1 MVLENRK
8 KILVFS
14 DWFVPGY
21 KAGGPIRSLFHIT
34 QNVDHDFYVVTRNT
48 DYHSPIP
55 YKEVT
60 TSAWNTLSENCKVFY
75 IPESEFTN
83 ESIESFVKELCPN
96 WIYLNSLFSPSFTI
110 KPLWVLRK
118 LGMLSQTIVAP
129 RGMLTSGALSI
140 KSKKKRVFI
149 FLAKYLGYYK
159 GVKWHATN
167 PDEIIEIK
175 SRFGGSANVHLA
187 PVLSASAPEKLVER
201 RKEVNLLRLVTL
213 ARVSPEKGIKEAI
226 EWVCKIPNVC
236 SVSLDIFGAIP
247 ESEYSKKCKELAE
260 NSDGRVRIMGE
271 INPNLISQVLGEYHF
286 FLLPTK
292 GENFG
297 HAIAEA
303 LVNGVPVII
312 SDRTPWKGISA
323 RNAGWELPLDKDEF
337 IQAIKQACLMDQLEF
352 NNMVQGAQSLGN
364 ELTNSLESIGANRAL
379 FE

>member
-1 MVLENRK
+1 MNNRK

-34 QNVDHDFYVVTRNT
+34 QNVHHDFFVVTRNT
-48 DYHSPIP
+48 DYHSVIP
-55 YKEVT
+55 YENVST
-60 TSAWNTLSENCKVFY
+60 NEWNQLSSNCKVFY
-75 IPESEFTN
+75 LSESEFTN
-83 ESIESFVKELCPN
+83 EAIEKFIQEIQPD
-96 WIYLNSLFSPSFTI
+96 WIYLNSLFSPNFTI

-118 LGMLSQTIVAP
+118 LGILSQTIVAP

-140 KSKKKRVFI
+140 KSRKKRVFI

-167 PDEIIEIK
+167 PDEIQEIK
-175 SRFGGSANVHLA
+175 SRFGSNANVHLA
-187 PVLSASAPEKLVER
+187 PVLSASAPEKLTSKI
-201 RKEVNLLRLVTL
+201 KEVNVLRLITL
-213 ARVSPEKGIKEAI
+213 ARISPEKGVREAI

-236 SVSLDIFGAIP
+236 SVVLDIYGAIP
-247 ESEYSKKCKELAE
+247 DTEYAKKCKELAE
-260 NSDGRVRIMGE
+260 ASEGRANIKGE
-271 INPNLISQVLGEYHF
+271 VNPNLISQTLSNYHF
-286 FLLPTK
+286 FILPTK

-312 SDRTPWKGISA
+312 SDRTPWKHISSK
-323 RNAGWELPLDKDEF
+323 NAGWDLPLDKDEF
-337 IQAIKQACLMDQLEF
+337 IQAIKQACIMDQREF
-352 NNMVQGAQSLGN
+352 DRMVASAQLLGN
-364 ELTNSLESIGANRAL
+364 ELTNSDEIIRANQNL